1 MHFYIQQTDNSMT
14 DIAFT
19 RERGSSCVVKVVHKK
34 KLDVR
39 SNGKY
44 TNRDQLA
51 IAAVLF
57 LGGIAGAI
65 VLAMYLMMQEGVFL
79 Y

>member
-1 MHFYIQQTDNSMT
+1 MT
-14 DIAFT
+14 DITFT
-19 RERGSSCVVKVVHKK
+19 KGCVSSRGVQVVHKK
-34 KLDVR
+34 KLAVR
-39 SNGKY
+39 SNLKY

-65 VLAMYLMMQEGVFL
+65 VLAMYLMMLEGIFL

>member
-1 MHFYIQQTDNSMT
+1 MT
-14 DIAFT
+14 DITFIKGSASS
-19 RERGSSCVVKVVHKK
+19 RGVQVVHKK
-34 KLDVR
+34 KLAVR
-39 SNGKY
+39 SNPKY

-65 VLAMYLMMQEGVFL
+65 VLAMYLMMLEGLFL

>member
-1 MHFYIQQTDNSMT
+1 MT
-14 DIAFT
+14 DITFT
-19 RERGSSCVVKVVHKK
+19 MERDSSREVTVAHKK
-34 KLDVR
+34 KLAVR
-39 SNGKY
+39 TKVKY
-44 TNRDQLA
+44 SNRDQLA

-57 LGGIAGAI
+57 LGGIAGVI

>member
-1 MHFYIQQTDNSMT
+1 MT
-14 DIAFT
+14 DITFIKGSASS
-19 RERGSSCVVKVVHKK
+19 RGVQVVHKK
-34 KLDVR
+34 KLAVR
-39 SNGKY
+39 SNLKY

-65 VLAMYLMMQEGVFL
+65 VLVLYLMMLEGIFL